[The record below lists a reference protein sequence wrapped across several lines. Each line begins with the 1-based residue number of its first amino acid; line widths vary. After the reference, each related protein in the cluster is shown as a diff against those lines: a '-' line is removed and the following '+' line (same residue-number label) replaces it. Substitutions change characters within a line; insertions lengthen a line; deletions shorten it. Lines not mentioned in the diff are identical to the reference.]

1 MFDEKIDILEDS
13 LLKYNAALLKILLE
27 DKTTKKNI
35 IWATNDY
42 YEQYFDGYEA
52 YQEIRVDSVSGIFGK
67 IIQPRIAKDKS
78 KQIERTKN
86 HAEVFTP
93 SWICNKQ
100 NNLVDAAWFG
110 RENVFNKEDGSS
122 WITNKEK
129 ICFEQKGK
137 TWQKY
142 VDAKRLEIACGE
154 APYIVSRYDHATGQA
169 IDIENRIGLLDRKL
183 RVVCENSA
191 SCEEWLKWSL
201 RAVQSVYGYEYQGDN
216 VLLAR
221 ENILYTY
228 IDFYRLFTKNEPSEK
243 LLLQIANVIAW
254 NIWQMD
260 GLTNKPPE
268 IIQQNRDSAKNLQQ
282 PFCTIKD
289 WRAKEL
295 ITIDSIGK

>member
-110 RENVFNKEDGSS
+110 RENVFNKEAG
-122 WITNKEK
+122 
-129 ICFEQKGK
+129 
-137 TWQKY
+137 
-142 VDAKRLEIACGE
+142 
-154 APYIVSRYDHATGQA
+154 
-169 IDIENRIGLLDRKL
+169 
-183 RVVCENSA
+183 
-191 SCEEWLKWSL
+191 
-201 RAVQSVYGYEYQGDN
+201 
-216 VLLAR
+216 
-221 ENILYTY
+221 
-228 IDFYRLFTKNEPSEK
+228 
-243 LLLQIANVIAW
+243 
-254 NIWQMD
+254 
-260 GLTNKPPE
+260 
-268 IIQQNRDSAKNLQQ
+268 
-282 PFCTIKD
+282 
-289 WRAKEL
+289 
-295 ITIDSIGK
+295 